1 MTLVSYIQGP
11 SLISGQVSLV
21 RPKNN
26 SGHLM
31 HGGLVD
37 DEGLDYD
44 ELRHGPT
51 GRSDC
56 SPQKDRLNRIDRSS
70 LRKDIN

>member
-1 MTLVSYIQGP
+1 MGDIFGDIGKLYPRTIPNSWLGHI
-11 SLISGQVSLV
+11 SLV
-21 RPKNN
+21 RPKKN

-56 SPQKDRLNRIDRSS
+56 SPFDSKRWFFF
-70 LRKDIN
+70 K

>member
-1 MTLVSYIQGP
+1 
-11 SLISGQVSLV
+11 
-21 RPKNN
+21 
-26 SGHLM
+26 M

>member
-1 MTLVSYIQGP
+1 
-11 SLISGQVSLV
+11 
-21 RPKNN
+21 
-26 SGHLM
+26 M

-56 SPQKDRLNRIDRSS
+56 SPFDSKRSIFQNRIDRSS
-70 LRKDIN
+70 LRKDINWGNPDNNYDLLCNVPIL